1 MRIPINEIKLNP
13 GRREAEPEDIKN
25 LADSIAELGLLNPI
39 TINQG
44 HTLIAGRHRLEAA
57 KLLGWAEIECT
68 VTDLQGLQAELA
80 EIDENFVRKNLP
92 IICVHL
98 ARWKRDLA
106 KLPNPDFPQR
116 HCKEQPAEYPPA

>member
-1 MRIPINEIKLNP
+1 MGYIYNPEGGKPMRIPINEIKLNP

-57 KLLGWAEIECT
+57 K
-68 VTDLQGLQAELA
+68 
-80 EIDENFVRKNLP
+80 FHR
-92 IICVHL
+92 
-98 ARWKRDLA
+98 
-106 KLPNPDFPQR
+106 
-116 HCKEQPAEYPPA
+116 